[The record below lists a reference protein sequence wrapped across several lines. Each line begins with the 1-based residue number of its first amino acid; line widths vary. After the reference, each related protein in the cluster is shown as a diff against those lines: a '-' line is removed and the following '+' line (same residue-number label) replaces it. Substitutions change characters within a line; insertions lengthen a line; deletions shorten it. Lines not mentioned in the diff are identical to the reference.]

1 MFTGGLCYRVDCRLA
16 PVVVATRGHQA
27 GSRGASAEKAELR
40 RSPCAGTGGGQ
51 ALRRGLEAM
60 FILDTGTVAVQC
72 EARQHP
78 AALLDAGSQHRA
90 ASPRSAPLG
99 TGRHTH
105 FLLGG
110 CWGGTDTRSDIR
122 CETTDSV
129 SNIGQLSPGWCGL
142 VSWSPI
148 RGHLHQT
155 SLIYT

>member
-1 MFTGGLCYRVDCRLA
+1 
-16 PVVVATRGHQA
+16 
-27 GSRGASAEKAELR
+27 
-40 RSPCAGTGGGQ
+40 
-51 ALRRGLEAM
+51 M

-72 EARQHP
+72 EAWQHP
-78 AALLDAGSQHRA
+78 

-110 CWGGTDTRSDIR
+110 CWGGTDTRSHFR

-148 RGHLHQT
+148 GGHRHQT